1 MREVTFWNINFA
13 KVNSPSCYDCLCGSH
28 SFSHFLISSFSN
40 SEIYA
45 QPTFINIKKQMA
57 NFVQLQNL
65 PFVPV
70 YNQNVHLLA
79 LQYPKTKSS
88 IKTKKTLYI
97 VFPIL
102 ISVSL
107 SLGKKCFT
115 LTSFRVS
122 VGLL

>member
-1 MREVTFWNINFA
+1 
-13 KVNSPSCYDCLCGSH
+13 
-28 SFSHFLISSFSN
+28 
-40 SEIYA
+40 
-45 QPTFINIKKQMA
+45 MA

-70 YNQNVHLLA
+70 YNQNVYLLA

-107 SLGKKCFT
+107 SLGKKSFT
-115 LTSFRVS
+115 LTSFCV
-122 VGLL
+122 